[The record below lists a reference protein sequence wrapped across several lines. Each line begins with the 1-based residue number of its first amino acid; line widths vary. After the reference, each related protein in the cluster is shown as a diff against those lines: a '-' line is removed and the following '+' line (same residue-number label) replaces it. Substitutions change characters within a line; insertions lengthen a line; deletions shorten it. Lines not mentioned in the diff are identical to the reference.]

1 MVLSRRQLRGITA
14 LYVCGLLLQGGITLL
29 ARLVP
34 AVDRAA
40 PAILQRTQMIA
51 PHSLLHVAT
60 GLLALW
66 ILVKGPTDG
75 PWRFMLGFGLIY
87 TTLGVWGAVT
97 DLQLGLGLQPFDH
110 PIHIVLGGLALAS
123 AWLGRGA
130 A

>member
-1 MVLSRRQLRGITA
+1 MYKRQ
-14 LYVCGLLLQGGITLL
+14 LL

-75 PWRFMLGFGLIY
+75 PWRFMPVSY
-87 TTLGVWGAVT
+87 THLDVYKRQRLVWPCWQA
-97 DLQLGLGLQPFDH
+97 FYCC
-110 PIHIVLGGLALAS
+110 
-123 AWLGRGA
+123 
-130 A
+130 